1 METDPPAPENKS
13 PTRIHFL
20 PANVPYEALPAETQT
35 ALSTIVAP
43 LYDEVVL
50 RAESALERSAGVT
63 LTHLVTLEILEQ
75 VQLGKTIDFFGDG
88 DKDTEAARDK
98 RIDRHLRLLG
108 AKSNFSQFLLRLQ
121 QFRAAKYADPHRKS
135 RL

>member
-1 METDPPAPENKS
+1 METDPPTPEKNS

-20 PANVPYEALPAETQT
+20 PANVPFESLPSETQT

-43 LYDEVVL
+43 LYDEVVV
-50 RAESALERSAGVT
+50 RAESALERSAGLT
-63 LTHLVTLEILEQ
+63 LVHLVTLEVLEQ
-75 VQLGKTIDFFGDG
+75 IKLGTMIDFCDDS
-88 DKDTEAARDK
+88 DKDSEVARDK

-108 AKSNFSQFLLRLQ
+108 AKNNYSQFLLRLQ